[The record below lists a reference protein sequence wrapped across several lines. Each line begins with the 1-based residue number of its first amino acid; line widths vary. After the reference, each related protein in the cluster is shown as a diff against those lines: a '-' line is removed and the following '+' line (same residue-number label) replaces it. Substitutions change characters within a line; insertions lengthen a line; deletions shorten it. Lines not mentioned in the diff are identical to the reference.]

1 MPQTL
6 GIGCSGQRAQL
17 QLAPQLQTSPQRQ
30 SARRSD
36 GFDWHPHVQAAPM
49 QVSQVQVLV
58 VAALFDMTELLC
70 KWLT

>member
-1 MPQTL
+1 
-6 GIGCSGQRAQL
+6 
-17 QLAPQLQTSPQRQ
+17 LQTSPQRQ
-30 SARRSD
+30 PARRSD